1 MTIDKPLFAKGDTVR
16 TLQYLSPLPRGSK
29 VAVIDINESRDGYK
43 YLVEGQH
50 KGQSVRLW
58 TKEKELGR
66 AFVD

>member
-1 MTIDKPLFAKGDTVR
+1 MEKPRFDKGDTVR
-16 TLQYLSPLPRGSK
+16 TLQYLSPLPRGSN

-58 TKEKELGR
+58 TKERDLGQ

>member
-1 MTIDKPLFAKGDTVR
+1 MDKPRFDKGATVR
-16 TLQYLSPLPRGSK
+16 TLQYLSPLPRGSN

-43 YLVEGQH
+43 YLIEGQH

-58 TKEKELGR
+58 TRERDLGQ